1 MTAEQRLLD
10 STIRNMVM
18 LERLKA
24 GEVKKF
30 APFLI
35 QIDQSIRERLS
46 GDELTDFARARLDK
60 LLKEVD
66 TVLTGIFAGYTD
78 QLQLDLMDIAESQA
92 SFEAKLL
99 TNTLP
104 VGISLDVAVPALQ
117 TLKTAAFKNPLSIK
131 GNGGGKLLEP
141 FIKDWSAAEV
151 EKISGAIRQGW
162 FEGQTNAEIVRQLR
176 GTKALAYTDGIL
188 AVTERNAA
196 TVARTSVQ
204 HVAGQARNEV
214 AKANDDF
221 VTGVQMIATLD
232 SKTTPYCR
240 SIDHQVYPVDSGP
253 RPPFHPN
260 CRTSF
265 ILLTKFSAMFSK
277 GATRASVNG
286 QVSASLSYY
295 EWLKTQPT
303 SFIELAIGPN
313 RAKLLMNGGL
323 DADKFASLQLGKN
336 FKPITLDRMREL
348 EPEMFKRAGL

>member
-1 MTAEQRLLD
+1 MPTVEQVD
-10 STIRNMVM
+10 SSIRNMVL

-24 GEVKKF
+24 GETQKF
-30 APFLI
+30 APFLVK
-35 QIDQSIRERLS
+35 IDQSIRERLS
-46 GDELTDFARARLDK
+46 GDELTDFTRARLDR

-66 TVLTGIFAGYTD
+66 ALLVDILAGFTD
-78 QLQLDLMDIAESQA
+78 QLQLDLMDIAQTQA
-92 SFEAKLL
+92 AFEAKLL
-99 TNTLP
+99 TTTLP
-104 VGISLDVAVPALQ
+104 VGISLDAAVPALQ

-141 FIKDWSAAEV
+141 FIKDWSAAEA

-162 FEGQTNAEIVRQLR
+162 FEGQTNAEIARQIR
-176 GTKALAYTDGIL
+176 GTKALAYSDGIL
-188 AVTERNAA
+188 ATTERNAQA
-196 TVARTSVQ
+196 VVHTSVQ
-204 HVAGQARNEV
+204 HVASQARNET

-253 RPPFHPN
+253 RPPFHVR

-277 GATRASVNG
+277 GATRASING
-286 QVSASLSYY
+286 QVPASLSYY
-295 EWLKTQPT
+295 EWLKTQPM
-303 SFIELAIGPN
+303 SFIDLAIGPN

-323 DADKFASLQLGKN
+323 DADKFAALQLGKN

>member
-1 MTAEQRLLD
+1 MTAEQQLD

-35 QIDQSIRERLS
+35 QIDQRIRERLS
-46 GDELTDFARARLDK
+46 GDELTDFTRARLDK

-66 TVLTGIFAGYTD
+66 AVLIDIFAGYTD
-78 QLQLDLMDIAESQA
+78 QLQLDLMDIAQSQA

-104 VGISLDVAVPALQ
+104 AGISLDVAVPALQ

-131 GNGGGKLLEP
+131 GNGGGKLLDS
-141 FIKDWSAAEV
+141 FIKDWSAKQVDE
-151 EKISGAIRQGW
+151 ISGAIRAGW
-162 FEGQTNAEIVRQLR
+162 FEGQTNAEIVRVIR
-176 GTKALAYTDGIL
+176 GTKALAYSDGL
-188 AVTERNAA
+188 LDTTARTAEAV
-196 TVARTSVQ
+196 VRTSVQ
-204 HVAGQARNEV
+204 HVASQARNEV

-240 SIDHQVYPVDSGP
+240 TIDHQIYPVDSGP

-286 QVSASLSYY
+286 QVPANLSYY
-295 EWLKTQPT
+295 EWLKTQPM

-323 DADKFASLQLGKN
+323 DADKFAALQLGKN

>member
-1 MTAEQRLLD
+1 MPTVEQID
-10 STIRNMVM
+10 SSIRNMVL
-18 LERLKA
+18 LERLKT
-24 GEVKKF
+24 GEAQKF
-30 APFLI
+30 APFLVK
-35 QIDQSIRERLS
+35 IDQSIRDRLS
-46 GDELTDFARARLDK
+46 GDELTGFNRARLDK

-66 TVLTGIFAGYTD
+66 TLLANILGGFTD
-78 QLQLDLMDIAESQA
+78 QLQLDLMDIAQSQA
-92 SFEAKLL
+92 SFEATLL

-104 VGISLDVAVPALQ
+104 VGISLDAAVPALQ

-162 FEGQTNAEIVRQLR
+162 FEGQTNAEIVRQIR
-176 GTKALAYTDGIL
+176 GTKALAYSDGIL
-188 AVTERNAA
+188 ATTDRNAG
-196 TVARTSVQ
+196 TVVRTAVQ
-204 HVAGQARNEV
+204 HVASQARNET

-221 VTGVQMIATLD
+221 VTGIQLIATLD

-286 QVSASLSYY
+286 QVPASLTYY

-303 SFIELAIGPN
+303 SFVELAIGPN
-313 RAKLLMNGGL
+313 RAKLLMDGGL
-323 DADKFASLQLGKN
+323 DADKFAALQLGKN

>member
-1 MTAEQRLLD
+1 MTAIEQLD
-10 STIRNMVM
+10 SSIRNMVM

-24 GEVKKF
+24 GEANKF
-30 APFLI
+30 APFLVR
-35 QIDQSIRERLS
+35 IDQRIRERLS
-46 GDELTDFARARLDK
+46 GDELTDFTRARLDK
-60 LLKEVD
+60 LLKDVD
-66 TVLTGIFAGYTD
+66 AVLVDILSGFTD
-78 QLQLDLMDIAESQA
+78 QLQLDLMDIAQSQA
-92 SFEAKLL
+92 SFEAALL

-117 TLKTAAFKNPLSIK
+117 ALKTAAFKNPLSIK
-131 GNGGGKLLEP
+131 GQGGGKLLEP

-162 FEGQTNAEIVRQLR
+162 FEGQTNAEIARQIR
-176 GTKALAYTDGIL
+176 GTKALAYYDGIL
-188 AVTERNAA
+188 ATTERNAQA
-196 TVARTSVQ
+196 VVHTSVQ
-204 HVAGQARNEV
+204 HVASQARNET

-221 VTGVQMIATLD
+221 VMGVQMIATLD

-253 RPPFHPN
+253 RPPFHVR

-265 ILLTKFSAMFSK
+265 ILLTKHSQMFSK

-286 QVSASLSYY
+286 QVPASLSYF
-295 EWLKTQPT
+295 EWLKTQPV
-303 SFIELAIGPN
+303 SFQDLAIGPT
-313 RAKLLMNGGL
+313 RGKLFRDGGL
-323 DADKFASLQLGKN
+323 DADKFAALQLGKN

>member
-1 MTAEQRLLD
+1 MMTTIEQLD
-10 STIRNMVM
+10 SSIRNMVM

-24 GEVKKF
+24 GEAKKF
-30 APFLI
+30 GPFLVR
-35 QIDQSIRERLS
+35 IDQSIRERLS
-46 GDELTDFARARLDK
+46 GDELTDFTRARLDK

-66 TVLTGIFAGYTD
+66 AILADILAGFTD
-78 QLQLDLMDIAESQA
+78 QLQLDLMDIAQSQA
-92 SFEAKLL
+92 SFEATLL

-104 VGISLDVAVPALQ
+104 VGISLDAAVPALQ

-162 FEGQTNAEIVRQLR
+162 FEGQTNAEIVRQIR
-176 GTKALAYTDGIL
+176 GTKALAYSDGIL
-188 AVTERNAA
+188 ATTERNAQA
-196 TVARTSVQ
+196 VVHTSVQ
-204 HVAGQARNEV
+204 HVASQARNET

-253 RPPFHPN
+253 RPPFHVR

-277 GATRASVNG
+277 GATRASING
-286 QVSASLSYY
+286 QVPASLSYY
-295 EWLKTQPT
+295 EWLKTQPM
-303 SFIELAIGPN
+303 SFIDLAIGPN

-323 DADKFASLQLGKN
+323 DADKFAALQLGKN
-336 FKPITLDRMREL
+336 FKPITLERMREL
-348 EPEMFKRAGL
+348 EPEMFKQAGL

>member
-1 MTAEQRLLD
+1 MMTTIEQLD
-10 STIRNMVM
+10 SSIRNMVM

-24 GEVKKF
+24 GEAEKF
-30 APFLI
+30 APFLV

-46 GDELTDFARARLDK
+46 GDELTDFTRARLDK

-66 TVLTGIFAGYTD
+66 ALLADILSGFTN
-78 QLQLDLMDIAESQA
+78 QLQLDLMNIAQSQA
-92 SFEAKLL
+92 SFEAALL

-104 VGISLDVAVPALQ
+104 VGISLDAAVPALQ

-162 FEGQTNAEIVRQLR
+162 FEGQTNAEIVRQIR
-176 GTKALAYTDGIL
+176 GTKALAYSDGIL
-188 AVTERNAA
+188 ATTERNAQA
-196 TVARTSVQ
+196 VVHTSVQ
-204 HVAGQARNEV
+204 HVASQARNET

-253 RPPFHPN
+253 RPPFHVR

-277 GATRASVNG
+277 GATRASING
-286 QVSASLSYY
+286 QVPASLSYY
-295 EWLKTQPT
+295 EWLKTQPM

-313 RAKLLMNGGL
+313 RAKLLMNGGI
-323 DADKFASLQLGKN
+323 DADKFAALQLGKN

>member
-1 MTAEQRLLD
+1 MPTVEQID
-10 STIRNMVM
+10 SSIRNMVL
-18 LERLKA
+18 LERLKT
-24 GEVKKF
+24 GETQKF
-30 APFLI
+30 APFLVK
-35 QIDQSIRERLS
+35 IDQSIRERLS
-46 GDELTDFARARLDK
+46 GDELTNFNRARLDK

-66 TVLTGIFAGYTD
+66 TLLADILGGFTD
-78 QLQLDLMDIAESQA
+78 QLQLDLMDIAQSQA
-92 SFEAKLL
+92 SFEATLL

-104 VGISLDVAVPALQ
+104 VGISLDAAVPALQ

-162 FEGQTNAEIVRQLR
+162 FEGQTNAEIVRHIR
-176 GTKALAYTDGIL
+176 GTKALAYSDGIL
-188 AVTERNAA
+188 ATTERNAQA
-196 TVARTSVQ
+196 VVHTSVQ
-204 HVAGQARNEV
+204 HVASQARNET
-214 AKANDDF
+214 ARANDDF

-253 RPPFHPN
+253 RPPFHVR

-277 GATRASVNG
+277 GATRASING
-286 QVSASLSYY
+286 QVPASLSYY
-295 EWLKTQPT
+295 EWLKTQPM
-303 SFIELAIGPN
+303 SFIDLAIGPN

-323 DADKFASLQLGKN
+323 DADKFAALQLGKN
-336 FKPITLDRMREL
+336 FKPITLERMKEL
-348 EPEMFKRAGL
+348 EPEMFVRAGL

>member
-1 MTAEQRLLD
+1 MTTLEQLD

-18 LERLKA
+18 LERLKS
-24 GEVKKF
+24 GEAKKF
-30 APFLI
+30 TPFLVK
-35 QIDQSIRERLS
+35 IDQSIRERLS
-46 GDELTDFARARLDK
+46 GDELTSFTRARLDK
-60 LLKEVD
+60 LLEEVD
-66 TVLTGIFAGYTD
+66 TVLTDILAGYTD
-78 QLQLDLMDIAESQA
+78 QLQLDLMDIAQSQA

-104 VGISLDVAVPALQ
+104 VGISLDAAVPALQ

-131 GNGGGKLLEP
+131 GNGGGKLLDS
-141 FIKDWSAAEV
+141 FIKDWSKAEV

-162 FEGQTNAEIVRQLR
+162 FEGQTNAEIVRQIR
-176 GTKALAYTDGIL
+176 GTKALAYSDGIL
-188 AVTERNAA
+188 ATTERNAG
-196 TVARTSVQ
+196 TVVRTSVQ
-204 HVAGQARNEV
+204 HVASQARNEV

-221 VTGVQMIATLD
+221 VSGVQLIATLD
-232 SKTTPYCR
+232 SKTTPFCR

-265 ILLTKFSAMFSK
+265 ILLTKFSEMFSK

-286 QVSASLSYY
+286 QVPASLTYY
-295 EWLKTQPT
+295 AWLKTQPM

-313 RAKLLMNGGL
+313 RAKLLMNGGI
-323 DADKFASLQLGKN
+323 DADKFAALQLGKN

>member
-46 GDELTDFARARLDK
+46 GDELTDFTRARLDR

-66 TVLTGIFAGYTD
+66 AVLTGIFAGYTD
-78 QLQLDLMDIAESQA
+78 QLQLDLMDIAQSQA

-104 VGISLDVAVPALQ
+104 LGVSLDVAVPALQ

-131 GNGGGKLLEP
+131 GNGGGKLLDS

-162 FEGQTNAEIVRQLR
+162 FEGQTNAEIVRQIR
-176 GTKALAYTDGIL
+176 GTKALAYSDGIL
-188 AVTERNAA
+188 STTERNAA
-196 TVARTSVQ
+196 TVVRTSVQ
-204 HVAGQARNEV
+204 HVANQARNEV
-214 AKANDDF
+214 AKANDDI
-221 VTGVQMIATLD
+221 VKGVKFLSTLD
-232 SKTTPYCR
+232 NRTSQICR
-240 SIDHQVYPVDSGP
+240 SLSGQVFPVDSGP
-253 RPPFHPN
+253 RPPMHPN
-260 CRTSF
+260 CRSSI
-265 ILLTKFSAMFSK
+265 ILLTKYSDIFSK
-277 GATRASVNG
+277 GATQSSMHG
-286 QVSASLSYY
+286 QVSADLTYY
-295 EWLKTQPT
+295 QWLHTQ
-303 SFIELAIGPN
+303 SAAFQDLAIGPT
-313 RAKLLMNGGL
+313 RGKLFRDGGIS
-323 DADKFASLQLGKN
+323 AEKFSELQLGTN
-336 FKPITLDRMREL
+336 FKPLTLEMMKEL
-348 EPEMFKRAGL
+348 EPEVFAKAGL

>member
-1 MTAEQRLLD
+1 
-10 STIRNMVM
+10 MVL

-24 GEVKKF
+24 GEVRKF
-30 APFLI
+30 GPFLI
-35 QIDQSIRERLS
+35 QIDQSIRQRLS
-46 GDELTDFARARLDK
+46 SDELTDFSRARLDK

-66 TVLTGIFAGYTD
+66 SLLADILGGFTD
-78 QLQLDLMDIAESQA
+78 QLQLDLMDIAHSQA
-92 SFEAKLL
+92 AFESKLL
-99 TNTLP
+99 TTTLP
-104 VGISLDVAVPALQ
+104 VGISLDAAVPALQ

-131 GNGGGKLLEP
+131 GNGGGKLLES

-162 FEGQTNAEIVRQLR
+162 FEGQTNAEIVRQIR
-176 GTKALAYTDGIL
+176 GTKALAYSDGIL
-188 AVTERNAA
+188 ATTDRNAG
-196 TVARTSVQ
+196 TVVRTAVQ
-204 HVAGQARNEV
+204 HVASQARNET
-214 AKANDDF
+214 AKSNDGF

-240 SIDHQVYPVDSGP
+240 TIDHQVYPVDSGP

-265 ILLTKFSAMFSK
+265 ILLTKFSQMFSK
-277 GATRASVNG
+277 GATRASVAG
-286 QVSASLSYY
+286 QVPASLSYY
-295 EWLKTQPT
+295 EWLKTQPM
-303 SFIELAIGPN
+303 SFIDLAIGPN

-323 DADKFASLQLGKN
+323 DADKFSALQLGKN

>member
-1 MTAEQRLLD
+1 MPTVEQID
-10 STIRNMVM
+10 SSIRNMVL
-18 LERLKA
+18 LERLKT
-24 GEVKKF
+24 GEAQKF
-30 APFLI
+30 APFLVK
-35 QIDQSIRERLS
+35 IDQSIRERLS
-46 GDELTDFARARLDK
+46 GDELTNFNRARLDK

-66 TVLTGIFAGYTD
+66 TLLADILGGFTD
-78 QLQLDLMDIAESQA
+78 QLQLDLMDIAQSQA
-92 SFEAKLL
+92 SFEATLL

-104 VGISLDVAVPALQ
+104 VGISLDAAVPALQ

-151 EKISGAIRQGW
+151 EKISCAIRQGW
-162 FEGQTNAEIVRQLR
+162 FEGQTNAEIVRQIR
-176 GTKALAYTDGIL
+176 GTKSLAYSDGIL
-188 AVTERNAA
+188 ATTDRNAG
-196 TVARTSVQ
+196 TVVRTAVQ
-204 HVAGQARNEV
+204 HVASQARNEV
-214 AKANDDF
+214 AKANNEF
-221 VTGVQMIATLD
+221 VTGIQLIATLD

-286 QVSASLSYY
+286 QVPASLTYY

-313 RAKLLMNGGL
+313 RAKLLMDGGL
-323 DADKFASLQLGKN
+323 DADKFAALQLGKN

>member
-1 MTAEQRLLD
+1 MPTVEQID
-10 STIRNMVM
+10 SSIRNMVL
-18 LERLKA
+18 LERLKT
-24 GEVKKF
+24 GEAQKF
-30 APFLI
+30 APFLVK
-35 QIDQSIRERLS
+35 IDQSIRDRLS
-46 GDELTDFARARLDK
+46 GDELTDFNRARLDK

-66 TVLTGIFAGYTD
+66 TLLADILGGFTD
-78 QLQLDLMDIAESQA
+78 QLQLDLMDIAQSQA
-92 SFEAKLL
+92 SFEATLL

-104 VGISLDVAVPALQ
+104 VGISLDAAVPALQ

-162 FEGQTNAEIVRQLR
+162 FEGQTNAEIVRQIR
-176 GTKALAYTDGIL
+176 GTKALAYSDGIL
-188 AVTERNAA
+188 ATTDRNAG
-196 TVARTSVQ
+196 TVVRTAVQ
-204 HVAGQARNEV
+204 HVASQARNET
-214 AKANDDF
+214 AKANSDF
-221 VTGVQMIATLD
+221 VTGIQLIATLD

-265 ILLTKFSAMFSK
+265 ILLTKFSAMFGK
-277 GATRASVNG
+277 GSTRSSING
-286 QVSASLSYY
+286 QVPASLTYY
-295 EWLKTQPT
+295 EWLKTQPM

-313 RAKLLMNGGL
+313 RAKLLMDGGL
-323 DADKFASLQLGKN
+323 DADKFAALQLGKN